1 MNNTSQTAFR
11 TLVPERAF
19 STDSAADI
27 LRFAMDCLDG
37 GAGVA
42 LATLIEIRGGSARA
56 LGAHMAIRDDGRYC
70 GFVSGGC
77 VEAAVASE
85 AVDAIG
91 EGADRHV
98 LFGEGSPFFD
108 IVLPCGGG
116 ITIAIHVLRHS
127 APIRTVLDG
136 LENRSPAGLR
146 YEPSKQ
152 ALTAIEAP
160 KRAGWQFENFV
171 TVYRPRARVFLSGRS
186 IEVDTTA
193 RIAEAAGYEVYRHD
207 NANLEPDA
215 SRIDADTAVA
225 LLHHDI
231 DLEIPVLQA
240 ALGAEPFYL
249 GALGSARTH
258 ARRMER
264 LRDIGYSEADLARIK
279 SPIGIFNRARDAQSL
294 ALSVL
299 ADLAA
304 TRVARFG

>member
-1 MNNTSQTAFR
+1 M
-11 TLVPERAF
+11 
-19 STDSAADI
+19 
-27 LRFAMDCLDG
+27 
-37 GAGVA
+37 
-42 LATLIEIRGGSARA
+42 ATLIEIRGGSARA

-77 VEAAVASE
+77 IEAAVASE

-91 EGADRHV
+91 EGTDRHV

-127 APIRTVLDG
+127 APIRNVLDS
-136 LENRSPAGLR
+136 LENRSLAGLR

-160 KRAGWQFENFV
+160 KRTGWESGRFV
-171 TVYRPRARVFLSGRS
+171 TVYRPKARIFLSGRS

-207 NANLEPDA
+207 NANLEPDV

-264 LRDIGYSEADLARIK
+264 LRDLGYSETDLARIK

>member
-19 STDSAADI
+19 STDSAIDI
-27 LRFAMDCLDG
+27 LRFAVDCLDG

-77 VEAAVASE
+77 IEAAVASE

-127 APIRTVLDG
+127 APIRTVLDKLQG
-136 LENRSPAGLR
+136 RIPAGLR
-146 YEPSKQ
+146 YEPSTR
-152 ALTAIEAP
+152 ALTAIETP
-160 KRAGWQFENFV
+160 KRAGWESGSFV
-171 TVYRPRARVFLSGRS
+171 TVYRPKPRIFLSGRS
-186 IEVDTTA
+186 IEVDTTV

-207 NANLEPDA
+207 SVNLEPNA
-215 SRIDADTAVA
+215 SLIDADTAVA

-258 ARRMER
+258 LRRMDR
-264 LRDIGYSEADLARIK
+264 LRDLGYSETDLARIK
-279 SPIGIFNRARDAQSL
+279 SPIGIFNRARDSQSL